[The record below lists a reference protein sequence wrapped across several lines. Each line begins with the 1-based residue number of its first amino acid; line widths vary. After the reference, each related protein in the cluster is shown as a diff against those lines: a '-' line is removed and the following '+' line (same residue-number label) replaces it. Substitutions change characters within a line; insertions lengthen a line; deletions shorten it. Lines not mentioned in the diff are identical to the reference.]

1 MISSVIRWFRR
12 ERKPSISSKEEA
24 RQRLKLLLIHDQ
36 LELTPSD
43 LDAMK
48 GEILEVVKRY
58 ISVDE
63 EAADLR
69 VTRQSRN
76 LTISSQIPV
85 RRGAQG

>member
-1 MISSVIRWFRR
+1 MISSFIRWFRR
-12 ERKPSISSKEEA
+12 ERKSSISSKDEA

-58 ISVDE
+58 IPVDE
-63 EAADLR
+63 SAADLR

-85 RRGAQG
+85 RRDARG

>member
-1 MISSVIRWFRR
+1 MISSIIRWFRR
-12 ERKPSISSKEEA
+12 DQKTALSSKEAA

-48 GEILEVVKRY
+48 GEILAVVKRY

-63 EAADLR
+63 DAADLR

-85 RRGAQG
+85 RRNAQG

>member
-1 MISSVIRWFRR
+1 VISTIFRWFRQD
-12 ERKPSISSKEEA
+12 KQAVLSSKEEA
-24 RQRLKLLLIHDQ
+24 RRRLKLLLIHDQ

-58 ISVDE
+58 TSVDE
-63 EAADLR
+63 DAADVR

-85 RRGAQG
+85 RRDAQG

>member
-1 MISSVIRWFRR
+1 MISSIIRWFRR
-12 ERKPSISSKEEA
+12 ERRPSISSKEEA

-85 RRGAQG
+85 RSGAQG